1 MRRRSA
7 SSIPRMSPDSP
18 LAAAVAR
25 VGDRWSLLIVD
36 ALQAGPRRFNDLL
49 AQVPGLAPNVL
60 SQRLKHLEREAIIV
74 ARPYQQR
81 PPRFSYELTAAGG
94 ELAGALT
101 MLAQWGARRS
111 PNLEI
116 PTHAACG
123 TPLEVRLYCPTC
135 ARTVTDEDDA
145 DLRHI

>member
-1 MRRRSA
+1 MT
-7 SSIPRMSPDSP
+7 PDSP

-49 AQVPGLAPNVL
+49 GRVPGVAPNVL
-60 SQRLKHLEREAIIV
+60 SQRLKHLEREGIVV

-81 PPRFSYELTAAGG
+81 PPRFSYELTAAGS

-111 PNLEI
+111 PHLEI

-135 ARTVTDEDDA
+135 ARTVADEEDA
-145 DLRHI
+145 DLHYL

>member
-1 MRRRSA
+1 MKFVA
-7 SSIPRMSPDSP
+7 ATSIRVMSPESP

-36 ALQAGPRRFNDLL
+36 VLQGGPRRFNDLM
-49 AQVPGLAPNVL
+49 AQLPGLAPNVL
-60 SQRLKHLEREAIIV
+60 SQRLKHLEREAILV
-74 ARPYQQR
+74 SRPYQRR
-81 PPRFSYELTAAGG
+81 PPRFSYELTQAGS
-94 ELAGALT
+94 ELAGVLR

-111 PNLEI
+111 PNLES

-135 ARTVTDEDDA
+135 ARIVADEEDA
-145 DLRHI
+145 DLRYL

>member
-1 MRRRSA
+1 VKLVRA
-7 SSIPRMSPDSP
+7 TSIRVMTPDSP

-36 ALQAGPRRFNDLL
+36 VLQAGPRRFNDLM
-49 AQVPGLAPNVL
+49 AQLPGLAPNVL
-60 SQRLKHLEREAIIV
+60 SQRLKHLEREAIVV
-74 ARPYQQR
+74 ARPYQHR
-81 PPRFSYELTAAGG
+81 PPRFSYELTAAGS
-94 ELAGALT
+94 ELVGVLQ

-111 PNLEI
+111 PHVET

-135 ARTVTDEDDA
+135 ARTVSDQEDA
-145 DLRHI
+145 ELRFL

>member
-1 MRRRSA
+1 MT
-7 SSIPRMSPDSP
+7 PESP

-49 AQVPGLAPNVL
+49 AAIPGLAPNVL
-60 SQRLKHLEREAIIV
+60 SQRLKHLEREAV
-74 ARPYQQR
+74 VVGRLYQRR
-81 PPRFSYELTAAGG
+81 PPRFSYELTAAGA
-94 ELAGALT
+94 ELVGALA
-101 MLAQWGARRS
+101 MLAQWGAKRS
-111 PNLEI
+111 PNLEV

-135 ARTVTDEDDA
+135 ARVVSDEEDA
-145 DLRHI
+145 DLHYL